1 MKKKYSDYFE
11 LRDFLPVYDIA
22 DEKEGHWTS
31 FIPTKQFSE
40 LLSKSVTALTSSD
53 ASKRKSMWIR
63 GTFGTGKSHA
73 SAVIKHLLCD
83 DMTAISSYLN
93 SIPDVVVREKVRSF
107 RQEKKFFPVVLK
119 GVEGAYDIPRFSL
132 SLQKYTKKALAAAGY
147 ADLVVSSDYETAI
160 AYIEKHRQIIT
171 DVIEQSDSLKMLATS
186 PDKVIAKLKI
196 NDTDT
201 YLALEEALDSVYKI
215 HLNSEAATI
224 SDWLVE
230 VEKEIESKGI
240 ADGLIIFWDE
250 FTSVMDTIK
259 SDRINV
265 LQNIAEKSQNNNLFL
280 FLISHRAESQSSDSR
295 GKDITKMSDRF
306 ENVEYRMDD
315 ISTYLIMRHT
325 FGIKQGVSDT
335 DTRILQYNGT
345 SNLKGLLEYLC
356 PSGNEEEKNRISDL
370 FPMHPYTAYLC
381 SVLSNLIGSANRS
394 VIRFMNDETD
404 GFKAFLDNEAY
415 FNTRQLV
422 TAEWLWDFF
431 ESEFDTDSQCSV
443 FTNVYRT
450 ESIHLSGMSDDYY
463 RVFKSILLLN
473 ALQNKFREGGT
484 PERIIPNE
492 QNLQYMFLGDRLS
505 DKLKDILDYIDHN
518 KIVPR
523 NVFGE
528 FKISATSYNANEIT
542 EEKTKLQSTY
552 KTALSILDFDSSKKA
567 QLLSAFAVGESLL
580 RKADVQFYSCEE
592 AESLIRSKLKKFVE
606 DKPNVLHVGL
616 FLSLTEESRDLMQ
629 NKVRDLSVECQNAIL
644 IVPDEVF
651 SVDSTNKFID
661 FMANYALAK
670 RYFNENQAAECEKN
684 AKQYITKWVQQI
696 SAGSYKLWFK
706 GESYSDGIFKEV
718 GKLLNRKVG
727 RQIYPYGMES
737 IKRLQSSVP
746 ISFFKNK
753 NYPAVVIQI
762 LQAQNRD
769 QLTTF
774 AGENAPI
781 KLIFQENDTFLVRED
796 CELTDLALSGNSWL
810 VEVCQLMDKCI
821 EEAHKKYQDRFSLSE
836 VLAPFMKEPYGFFP
850 SKANWAALSY
860 AIRKHK
866 GDLFQPSTSQPVSDE
881 GLADMIVLLFK
892 MWDEGRS
899 ESNNKL
905 LLRFG
910 SPEESKLTKQLADF
924 FNLKDVVN
932 INEIKSLH
940 NARWGVQEFC
950 KKVAKQPL
958 WSLLYCDKVSQ
969 NENYKKTI
977 KSIISLFEQESP
989 KLERIK
995 ELSNLLE
1002 SLKMELPPI
1011 LKNADN
1017 YAQGFMKFVE
1027 KIETED
1033 DINIKKEWWNEL
1045 LDEMTVLPEEVA
1057 FRKESDVENLIL
1069 KFYHR
1074 KTKPVETTS
1083 TQDTS
1088 SGTTSVNGGS
1098 QSGAQTSSNGSS
1110 SSAGSPAL
1118 ISEDIIT
1125 KAKDN
1130 VKNMN
1135 MPNMMW
1141 QQMLLELINE
1151 HPEVAE
1157 YITKY
1162 LS

>member
-1 MKKKYSDYFE
+1 MGKKYSDYFE

-31 FIPTKQFSE
+31 FIPTKQFDE
-40 LLSKSVTALTSSD
+40 LLSKAMSALTSSD
-53 ASKRKSMWIR
+53 VPKRKSMWIR

-83 DMTAISSYLN
+83 DMPTISSYLN
-93 SIPDVVVREKVRSF
+93 SIPDVVIREKVRSF

-147 ADLVVSSDYETAI
+147 SDLIVSSDYETAI
-160 AYIEKHRQIIT
+160 AYIEKHRQIIS
-171 DVIEQSDSLKMLATS
+171 DVIEQSDSLKMLASS
-186 PDKVIAKLKI
+186 PEKVIAKLKI

-201 YLALEEALDSVYKI
+201 YLALEEALDTVYKI

-230 VEKEIESKGI
+230 VEKEIEKKGI

-325 FGIKQGVSDT
+325 FGVKPGVEDV
-335 DTRILQYNGT
+335 DMRILRYNGT
-345 SNLKGLLEYLC
+345 NQLKGLLEYLC
-356 PSGNEEEKNRISDL
+356 PSGNAEEQQRISDL
-370 FPMHPYTAYLC
+370 YPMHPYTAYLC

-415 FNTRQLV
+415 FDTRQLV

-431 ESEFDTDSQCSV
+431 ESEFDSDTQCSI

-450 ESIHLSGMSDDYY
+450 ESIHLSGMSEDYY
-463 RVFKSILLLN
+463 RVFKTILLLN
-473 ALQNKFREGGT
+473 ALQTKFPDGGT
-484 PERIIPNE
+484 PERIIPND
-492 QNLQYMFLGDRLS
+492 QNLEYLFVGDRIA
-505 DKLKDILDYIDHN
+505 DKLKDILDYIDQN
-518 KIVPR
+518 KIVAR

-528 FKISATSYNANEIT
+528 FKIAASSYNANEIAD
-542 EEKTKLQSTY
+542 EKNKLQSTY
-552 KTALSILDFDSSKKA
+552 KTALSILDFDNSKKT
-567 QLLSAFAVGESLL
+567 QLLSPFVVGESLM
-580 RKADVQFYSCEE
+580 RKAEVQFYSCEE
-592 AESLIRSKLKKFVE
+592 SESIIRSKLKKFVE

-629 NKVRDLSVECQNAIL
+629 NKVRDLSVECQDAIL
-644 IVPDEVF
+644 VIPDEEF

-670 RYFNENQAAECEKN
+670 RYFNDNQAAECEKS

-696 SAGSYKLWFK
+696 LAGSYKLWFK
-706 GESYSDGIFKEV
+706 GEAYSDGIFKEV
-718 GKLLNRKVG
+718 AKLLNRKIG
-727 RQIYPYGMES
+727 RQIFPQGMES
-737 IKRLQSSVP
+737 IKRLQNSVP
-746 ISFFKNK
+746 MTFFKNK
-753 NYPAVVIQI
+753 NYPAVVTQI

-774 AGENAPI
+774 IGENIPI

-796 CELTDLALSGNSWL
+796 CELTELALSGNSWL
-810 VEVCQLMDKCI
+810 VEVCRLMDKCI
-821 EEAHKKYQDRFSLSE
+821 EDAHKKYQDRFSLSE
-836 VLAPFMKEPYGFFP
+836 VLAPFMRPPYGFFP

-860 AIRKHK
+860 AMRKHK

-881 GLADMIVLLFK
+881 GLSDMIVLLFK
-892 MWDEGRS
+892 MWDEGKS
-899 ESNNKL
+899 ESSNKL

-910 SPEESKLTKQLADF
+910 SPEESRLTKQIAYF
-924 FNLKDVVN
+924 FNLKEVVN

-969 NENYKKTI
+969 NENYKRSI
-977 KSIISLFEQESP
+977 RSIISLFEQESP

-1002 SLKMELPPI
+1002 SLKMELPAI

-1017 YAQGFMKFVE
+1017 YTQGFMRFAE
-1027 KIETED
+1027 KIEEED
-1033 DINIKKEWWNEL
+1033 DITIKKEWWSEL
-1045 LDEMTVLPEEVA
+1045 LDELTVLPEEVA
-1057 FRKESDVENLIL
+1057 FRKESDVENIIL
-1069 KFYHR
+1069 KFCHK
-1074 KTKPVETTS
+1074 KTKPVEKIS
-1083 TQDTS
+1083 TQETS
-1088 SGTTSVNGGS
+1088 SGGIISGSNKNDDNVQVGQGG
-1098 QSGAQTSSNGSS
+1098 GTVDTVVK
-1110 SSAGSPAL
+1110 L
-1118 ISEDIIT
+1118 VSEDIIK

-1130 VKNMN
+1130 VKSMN

-1141 QQMLLELINE
+1141 QQMVLELINE

>member
-1 MKKKYSDYFE
+1 MKYADYFE

-31 FIPTKQFSE
+31 FIPTKQFGD
-40 LLSKSVTALTSSD
+40 LLGKSMQALTSSD
-53 ASKRKSMWIR
+53 ISKRKSMWIR

-83 DMTAISSYLN
+83 DLSTITSYLS
-93 SIPDVVVREKVRSF
+93 SIDDVVIREKVRSF
-107 RQEKKFFPVVLK
+107 RQEKRFFPVVLK

-147 ADLVVSSDYETAI
+147 GDLVVASDYETAI
-160 AYIEKHRQIIT
+160 AYIEKHRQIIA
-171 DVIEQSDSLKMLATS
+171 DVIEESDSLKMLAS
-186 PDKVIAKLKI
+186 NPDKVIAKLKI

-230 VEKEIESKGI
+230 VEQEIESKGI

-265 LQNIAEKSQNNNLFL
+265 LQNIAEKSQSNNLFL

-325 FGIKQGVSDT
+325 FGIREGKT
-335 DTRILQYNGT
+335 DVDLRILKYNGT
-345 SNLKGLLEYLC
+345 YKLKGLLDYLC
-356 PSGNEEEKNRISDL
+356 PSGSEEEKERISDL

-404 GFKAFLDNEAY
+404 GFKAFLENEA
-415 FNTRQLV
+415 FFETKQLV

-431 ESEFDTDSQCSV
+431 ASEFDSDTQCSI

-450 ESIHLSGMSDDYY
+450 ESVHLNGLSEDYL
-463 RVFKSILLLN
+463 RVFKTILLLN
-473 ALQNKFREGGT
+473 ALQTKFPDGGT
-484 PERIIPNE
+484 PERIVPND
-492 QNLQYMFLGDRLS
+492 QNLEYLFIGDRLS
-505 DKLKDILDYIDHN
+505 DKLPEILDYIDQN
-518 KIVPR
+518 KIVAR

-528 FKISATSYNANEIT
+528 FKIAASSYNANELAD
-542 EEKTKLQSTY
+542 EKAKLQSTY
-552 KTALSILDFDSSKKA
+552 KTANNILDFDSSKKA
-567 QLLSAFAVGESLL
+567 QLLVPFSVGESLI
-580 RKADVQFYSCEE
+580 RKAEVQYYSCEE
-592 AESLIRSKLKKFVE
+592 SESIIRSKLKKFADE
-606 DKPNVLHVGL
+606 KPNALHIGL
-616 FLSLTEESRDLMQ
+616 FLSLTEESRDMMQ
-629 NKVRDLSVECQNAIL
+629 NKVRDLSVECQNTIL
-644 IVPDEVF
+644 VVPDEIF
-651 SVDSTNKFID
+651 SIDTTNKFID

-670 RYFNENQAAECEKN
+670 RYFNDNQAAECEKS
-684 AKQYITKWVQQI
+684 AKQYVAKWVQQI
-696 SAGSYKLWFK
+696 SAGAYKLWFK
-706 GESYSDGIFKEV
+706 GDSYSDGIYKEI
-718 GKLLNRKVG
+718 GKLLNRKIS
-727 RQIYPYGMES
+727 RQIFPNGMES
-737 IKRLQSSVP
+737 IKKLWNSVP
-746 ISFFKNK
+746 MTFFKNK
-753 NYPAVVIQI
+753 NYPAVVTQI

-769 QLTTF
+769 QMTTF
-774 AGENAPI
+774 SGENTPI
-781 KLIFQENDTFLVRED
+781 KLIFQDNDTFLIRED
-796 CELTDLALSGNSWL
+796 GELTDAALEGNSWL
-810 VEVCQLMDKCI
+810 VEVCRLMDKCI
-821 EEAHKKYQDRFSLSE
+821 EDAHKKYQDRFSLSE
-836 VLAPFMKEPYGFFP
+836 ILAPFMRAPFGFFP

-866 GDLFQPSTSQPVSDE
+866 ADLFQPSTSQPVSDE
-881 GLADMIVLLFK
+881 GLSDMIVLLFK

-910 SPEESKLTKQLADF
+910 SPEESKLTGQIANS

-950 KKVAKQPL
+950 KKITKQPL
-958 WSLLYCDKVSQ
+958 WTLLYCDKVSQ
-969 NENYKKTI
+969 NDTYKTAI
-977 KSIISLFEQESP
+977 KNIISLFEQESP
-989 KLERIK
+989 KIERIK
-995 ELSNLLE
+995 ELSNQLD
-1002 SLKMELPPI
+1002 SLKMELPAI

-1017 YAQGFMKFVE
+1017 YMQGFMKFVE
-1027 KIETED
+1027 KIEAED

-1045 LDEMTVLPEEVA
+1045 IDELSVLPEEVA

-1069 KFYHR
+1069 KFHNR
-1074 KTKPVETTS
+1074 KTKPVVEQKQS
-1083 TQDTS
+1083 QNNSGS
-1088 SGTTSVNGGS
+1088 SANNAGGNSASVN
-1098 QSGAQTSSNGSS
+1098 
-1110 SSAGSPAL
+1110 AGEKNPSLPP
-1118 ISEDIIT
+1118 IVKQVSEDTIT
-1125 KAKDN
+1125 KAKNN

-1141 QQMLLELINE
+1141 QQMVLELINE